1 MRYAQGLALSSGVAA
16 ADGTVTVDLILTFPA
31 GSSATAAV
39 KSLSCASTSGSSIC
53 VLARCH

>member
-1 MRYAQGLALSSGVAA
+1 MALSSGVAA

-31 GSSATAAV
+31 GASATAAV